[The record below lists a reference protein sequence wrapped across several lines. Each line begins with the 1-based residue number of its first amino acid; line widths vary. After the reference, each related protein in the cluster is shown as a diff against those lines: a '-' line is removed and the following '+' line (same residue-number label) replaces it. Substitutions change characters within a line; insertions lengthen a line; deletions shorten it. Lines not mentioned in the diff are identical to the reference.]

1 MKELLTVRIVQAL
14 DNNLI
19 KEILAALK
27 NEKRKTLLLLFK
39 WILENKETEFLKR
52 EIVFEKLFIKKWTK
66 ESDYLLR
73 NELKLLKDKIEE
85 IYIAI
90 EHKQIS
96 KEFKNNCRLK
106 LYNQLKITDEYQ
118 TVFTKIVEDN
128 KLHHQHYNNIE
139 ISFDYAHFIRL
150 NIPNY
155 EDRLKLMIANQLL
168 YEQSLDAYVSEKHSK
183 HCLMQSHMLFQ
194 QKQADN
200 KPIDTEFKHDII
212 CTDTLKFKTAFTN
225 YHIAYANAYKNYD
238 TSTILEWENI
248 YELLKN
254 IPDSA
259 TDMQTEY
266 SFTLGNLAT
275 ICSIRTEYKK
285 SDYYFSILFR
295 TLPTSVTQQNVALTL
310 NYITNLNKLKEY
322 QRCKQAMQQAIQLFG
337 NKIRSFSQF
346 KTQEIVVA
354 CYLEDVEQLGKLLA
368 INFESLQPF
377 ERIFYRFFYCIYFL
391 QKEDYELALLEIQN
405 LQRSKLMN
413 EIDTHFGEIAQFLYV
428 SIKHINTHGFQTKIP
443 KKCLTEIE
451 KANQKIIKANIPM
464 FLNYA
469 PYLWMKEKLHLDEII
484 IDS

>member
-168 YEQSLDAYVSEKHSK
+168 YEQSLDAYISEKHSK

-200 KPIDTEFKHDII
+200 KFVEFEFQYEKLSI
-212 CTDTLKFKTAFTN
+212 DTLKQQSAFN
-225 YHIAYANAYKNYD
+225 NFYIAYANAYKNFD
-238 TSTILEWENI
+238 ISTIEEWENI
-248 YELLKN
+248 YALLQK
-254 IPDSA
+254 IPNSQSC
-259 TDMQTEY
+259 MQIDY
-266 SFTLGNLAT
+266 CYTLGNLAT
-275 ICSIRTEYKK
+275 ICSIRNFYEKAEH
-285 SDYYFSILFR
+285 YFSILFN
-295 TLPTSVTQQNVALTL
+295 TLPSSITQQNIALTL
-310 NYITNLNKLKEY
+310 NFITNLNKLKQY
-322 QRCKQAMQQAIQLFG
+322 QRSKEEMQNAILKYG
-337 NKIRSFSQF
+337 NKIRTFGQF
-346 KTQEIVVA
+346 KTQEIVSA
-354 CYLEDVEQLGKLLA
+354 CHLEDVEQLGKLLA
-368 INFESLQPF
+368 IDYETLQPY

-391 QKEDYELALLEIQN
+391 LKGEFELSLTEIKNLL
-405 LQRSKLMN
+405 RSKLMT
-413 EIDTHFGEIAQFLYV
+413 EIDSHYAEIAQFLFV
-428 SIKHINTHGFQTKIP
+428 CIKHISANGFHNKLPQNN
-443 KKCLTEIE
+443 LNEIKE
-451 KANQKIIKANIPM
+451 ANQKIIQSNIPM
-464 FLNYA
+464 FLNHA
-469 PYLWMKEKLHLDEII
+469 PYLWMKEKLNLDKLLNN
-484 IDS
+484 S